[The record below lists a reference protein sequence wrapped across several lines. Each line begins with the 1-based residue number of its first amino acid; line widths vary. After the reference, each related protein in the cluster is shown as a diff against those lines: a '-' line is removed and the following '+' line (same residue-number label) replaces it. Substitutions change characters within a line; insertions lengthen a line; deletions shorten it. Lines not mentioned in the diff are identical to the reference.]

1 LQAKTVVSFQGHKAV
16 RQHMQFQIRINAANA
31 GALLMPVVRSVH
43 GAVAHSRLLRSHLSG
58 NSSRQNSV
66 AMPSRSVSDGGRS
79 FQYIPQIEPNK
90 QLNRKIEDSVLAAFE
105 EWKQSQ
111 SESEVR

>member
-1 LQAKTVVSFQGHKAV
+1 MNVKVKSIQRTTKPHRLADAIVELSDGNGDSLVISDVRILQNKQG
-16 RQHMQFQIRINAANA
+16 QQW
-31 GALLMPVVRSVH
+31 
-43 GAVAHSRLLRSHLSG
+43 
-58 NSSRQNSV
+58 V

-79 FQYIPQIEPNK
+79 YQYVPQIEPNK